1 MQARCDR
8 KKKGI
13 WKRPVVMVGEK
24 KVMGQQMGEGKHLSW
39 FKLPQPTLSLLLPT
53 ERKGATNDKC
63 NVILPR
69 ADWSKLTS
77 VPGPTNQLSSSGLL
91 ILGTE
96 RV

>member
-1 MQARCDR
+1 
-8 KKKGI
+8 
-13 WKRPVVMVGEK
+13 MVGEK
-24 KVMGQQMGEGKHLSW
+24 KVMGQQMGEGKHLTW

-53 ERKGATNDKC
+53 ERKGATNDKY